1 MSTQSYFTS
10 LFITAPE
17 EENKEFSYGQEPD
30 KLDLFLFVLKQKLSQ
45 N

>member
-10 LFITAPE
+10 LFLTAPE
-17 EENKEFSYGQEPD
+17 EENKEFSYGQEPA
-30 KLDLFLFVLKQKLSQ
+30 KVDLFLFIFKAKAQP